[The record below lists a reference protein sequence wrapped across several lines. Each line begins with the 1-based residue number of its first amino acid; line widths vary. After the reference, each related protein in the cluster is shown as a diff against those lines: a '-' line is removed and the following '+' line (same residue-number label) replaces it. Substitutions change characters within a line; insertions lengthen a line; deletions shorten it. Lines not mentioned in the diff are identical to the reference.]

1 MFRNPN
7 NKKSSKNDIS
17 NNVNIIIL
25 ILILIIILI
34 LILIIIIIIIIIIKT
49 CFFWTFVIYW
59 VKKYG
64 TIVTSKINQEKH
76 CVYH

>member
-34 LILIIIIIIIIIIKT
+34 LILIIIIIIIIIKT
-49 CFFWTFVIYW
+49 CFFLTFVIYW

>member
-1 MFRNPN
+1 MFRNTN
-7 NKKSSKNDIS
+7 NKKSSKNGIS

-34 LILIIIIIIIIIIKT
+34 LILIIIIIKT

>member
-25 ILILIIILI
+25 ILILILI
-34 LILIIIIIIIIIIKT
+34 LIIIIIIIIIKT

>member
-34 LILIIIIIIIIIIKT
+34 LILIIIIIIKT
-49 CFFWTFVIYW
+49 CFFLTFVIYW

>member
-25 ILILIIILI
+25 ILILILKIILI
-34 LILIIIIIIIIIIKT
+34 LIIIIIIIIKT